1 MSATLFSPQESVQ
14 NRKTVLGTILGIAV
28 LVYEFGDRP
37 NVYTPLTAI
46 LAFISFVFATLLI
59 LRPQKNLFWA
69 GTAAAL
75 TGQIVSVIPMINNHS
90 TLFAALGVTILV
102 SLASNR
108 FLPKG
113 DIGNWFARSEP
124 FLRLVFLMG
133 YGSAAIS
140 KLNSGFFDSTISCAN
155 SMAKEV
161 YAWFP
166 MILPLFDWS
175 GLPYI
180 VAATELFVFLG
191 LIFKVTRPWAISIAV
206 LFHFALSLNLT
217 SAALAFNPA
226 LFATLP
232 LFLTQQ
238 ATDNL
243 VVVGRTIQNRITRNL
258 KSFQIG
264 VIAFVVIGYIFFF
277 LIPLGSMQYYTRF
290 LVTTFFSLIMIAV
303 LIGSALGWR
312 KVALSDRLTGVPGV
326 LAWVTVAVLA
336 LNSASPYLGG
346 KTGST
351 FTMYSNLKVEGGVS
365 NHFFIPRLPIKT
377 PQDDLVEIKYS
388 SHQKLMSFKAN
399 GEKVNWLVLQQLA
412 KKLPD
417 ESVAYVRN
425 GKTYQVAHMG
435 EDKALMNMDPIAGT
449 LFWYRYVPD
458 DGRCEW

>member
-1 MSATLFSPQESVQ
+1 MSTALFSPQESIQ
-14 NRKTVLGTILGIAV
+14 NRKAVLGTILGIAV

-37 NVYTPLTAI
+37 NVDTPLTAI

-59 LRPQKNLFWA
+59 LRPQRNLFWA
-69 GTAAAL
+69 GTAAGL
-75 TGQIVSVIPMINNHS
+75 TAQIVSVIPMINNHS
-90 TLFAALGVTILV
+90 TLFAALGVALLV

-108 FLPKG
+108 FSPKG
-113 DIGNWFARSEP
+113 DIQNWFARSEP

-133 YGSAAIS
+133 YGSAAIA
-140 KLNSGFFDSTISCAN
+140 KLNAGFFDSTVSCAN

-166 MILPLFDWS
+166 LILPIFDWTV
-175 GLPYI
+175 LPYI
-180 VAATELFVFLG
+180 VAAAELFVFVG

-206 LFHFALSLNLT
+206 LFHFALSLNLS

-232 LFLTQQ
+232 LFLTQK

-243 VVVGRTIQNRITRNL
+243 VVVGRTIQNRITRHL
-258 KSFQIG
+258 RSFQIG
-264 VIAFVVIGYIFFF
+264 VVAFIVIAYAFFF
-277 LIPLGSMQYYTRF
+277 LVPLSNLQYYSRF
-290 LVTTFFSLIMIAV
+290 LITTIFSLTMIAI
-303 LIGSALGWR
+303 LIGSSLGWR
-312 KVALSDRLTGVPGV
+312 KESLSDRLTKVPGI

-365 NHFFIPRLPIKT
+365 NHFLIPRLPIKT
-377 PQDDLVEIKYS
+377 QQDDLVEIKYS
-388 SHQKLMSFKAN
+388 SHQKLMSFKEN

-417 ESVAYVRN
+417 ASVSYVRD

-435 EDKALMNMDPIAGT
+435 EDPALMNMDPIAGN